1 MEAFFEALLGGLVL
15 GLIYVAIAVGL
26 TIIFGTLRL
35 VNFAHG
41 AFYAIGA
48 YVGLVIAQHIG
59 VGWAFVAA
67 PIAVALFAVLL
78 DRVVLRTFYD
88 KEPTAQLLVTF
99 GIALVVEETLRLIFG
114 ATTQQYKMPEALSG
128 SFTLGPITYPAY
140 RLLFAAGVIVMLG
153 LVWLFIE
160 RTNYGL
166 IVRAGIRDR
175 IMVQLLGGNIRQAST
190 IVFALGAAIAGLVG
204 AAATPIY
211 SIDPA
216 TGFAFLV
223 PSFVVVVVGG
233 LGSFWGAVLGGLLI
247 GELQSLTNLA
257 YAPASNVV
265 IYLAMALVLLLRPQ
279 GLLGESEV
287 IRQRARRARP
297 LRPPTRDPASSRQ
310 THGSPCSARSASR
323 SSRSSSTR
331 WADTR
336 RLRPRSPWSASR
348 RSASTCCSGMRD
360 RSRTATRCST
370 AAVGTSPRSCCCASR
385 RSTPTCGCAS

>member
-1 MEAFFEALLGGLVL
+1 MEAFFQALLGGLVL

-48 YVGLVIAQHIG
+48 YVGLVIAQRIG
-59 VGWAFVAA
+59 VGWAFIAA
-67 PIAVALFAVLL
+67 PIAVAVFAVLL
-78 DRVVLRTFYD
+78 DRLVLRSFYE

-99 GIALVVEETLRLIFG
+99 GIALVVEESLRLIFG
-114 ATTQQYKMPEALSG
+114 ATTQQYKMPEALQG
-128 SFTLGPITYPAY
+128 SFTIGPITYPAY
-140 RLLFAAGVIVMLG
+140 RLLFAAGVIVMLA

-175 IMVQLLGGNIRQAST
+175 TMVQLLGGNIRQASS

-265 IYLAMALVLLLRPQ
+265 IYLCMALVLLLRPQ

-287 IRQRARRARP
+287 IRQ
-297 LRPPTRDPASSRQ
+297 
-310 THGSPCSARSASR
+310 
-323 SSRSSSTR
+323 
-331 WADTR
+331 
-336 RLRPRSPWSASR
+336 
-348 RSASTCCSGMRD
+348 
-360 RSRTATRCST
+360 
-370 AAVGTSPRSCCCASR
+370 
-385 RSTPTCGCAS
+385 